1 MTHFWLD
8 PLLAAAAQA
17 PPSAVESGVAEM
29 NRAPWLDPL
38 LVLVLLLNF
47 LLLGAMRLRPV
58 VYSIA
63 FQGIVL
69 SLILSIVHGEHSVRG
84 MLLIAATLALRGV
97 LIPRLLFTAMRRAD
111 VRWQVESVVGPIT
124 SLLIGVVGTAAAL
137 SYAKSLPVESEHS
150 RNLLIPT
157 ALSTVLT
164 AFIILI
170 TRHKAINLV
179 LGYMV
184 LENGIFVFGLLLV
197 EAMPFLVEIG
207 VLLDLFVGIFLMGI
221 IIHHVAREFE
231 SAGAES
237 LTSLRE

>member
-1 MTHFWLD
+1 MTRIGLE
-8 PLLAAAAQA
+8 LLTALASQAAA
-17 PPSAVESGVAEM
+17 SGAELS
-29 NRAPWLDPL
+29 RATSLDPL

-47 LLLGAMRLRPV
+47 LLLGATRLRPV

-69 SLILSIVHGEHSVRG
+69 SLILSIVHGEHTTRSA
-84 MLLIAATLALRGV
+84 LLVAATLALRGV
-97 LIPRLLFTAMRRAD
+97 FIPWLLFSAMRRAD
-111 VRWQVESVVGPIT
+111 VRWQVESIAGPIT
-124 SLLIGVVGTAAAL
+124 SLLIGVAGTAAAL
-137 SYAKSLPVESEHS
+137 SYAGSLPVEDAHS
-150 RNLLIPT
+150 RSLLIPT
-157 ALSTVLT
+157 ALATVFT

-170 TRHKAINLV
+170 TRRKAINLV

-197 EAMPFLVEIG
+197 EAMQFMVEIG

-237 LTSLRE
+237 LTALRE